1 MGGNRHDMEQ
11 VPTTQEENEQ
21 ICYGSQNALFYQLS

>member
-11 VPTTQEENEQ
+11 VPTAQEENEQ
-21 ICYGSQNALFYQLS
+21 ICYMAAKMLCFIS